1 VIIGSICS
9 VAIVLLKF
17 TSRGRKYLQLA
28 RQAILPHIVQNQQH
42 NQQHVHVR
50 TSQLPVDEFVDE
62 EGELGTSSGDKNMGE
77 ADAYESHESRLR
89 ALFPDATSSDLI
101 SAILHSSSE
110 QAAINRLLAQGYV
123 MTEY

>member
-1 VIIGSICS
+1 VKTPARSKVS
-9 VAIVLLKF
+9 
-17 TSRGRKYLQLA
+17 TSL
-28 RQAILPHIVQNQQH
+28 
-42 NQQHVHVR
+42 
-50 TSQLPVDEFVDE
+50 FVFFSD
-62 EGELGTSSGDKNMGE
+62 
-77 ADAYESHESRLR
+77 ESRLR